1 MGEYAMRKLNA
12 LKNIA
17 WAIGIVLCL
26 GALLVSLVIA
36 AFTRYSGPK
45 ERGGVHLGEGR
56 EAAEATV
63 SADGVDAGAPAAVA
77 QGDGQLHRLGET
89 ADAGQAYIDSLTF
102 LLDSTMI
109 GLRDYGMLSDGN
121 ETTQVWGSAAGNIPA
136 GSIAECTIR
145 YPNDG
150 SEIGAATAAMV
161 ARPAKLVICLGSD
174 SLTQT
179 DKDSFIQ
186 NYTTLLQDIKRNSPD
201 TVLILC
207 SLPSVTPT
215 YNGADG
221 LSSYLVGEAND
232 WIRDVCEAT
241 GAYYAD
247 CGSVLRD
254 STGNLMSEY
263 AAANGKTLNSAGLNL
278 VLNYLRTHAA

>member
-1 MGEYAMRKLNA
+1 MRKLNA

-26 GALLVSLVIA
+26 GALLVSLVMA
-36 AFTRYSGPK
+36 AFTRYGGPK
-45 ERGGVHLGEGR
+45 ERGGVHLG
-56 EAAEATV
+56 A
-63 SADGVDAGAPAAVA
+63 DAGAETAQANPDSGIDAGVGAAIE
-77 QGDGQLHRLGET
+77 GDGSLHRLGET

-102 LLDSTMI
+102 LVDSTMI
-109 GLRDYGMLSDGN
+109 GLRDYGILSGGN

-174 SLTQT
+174 SLAQT

-186 NYTTLLQDIKRNSPD
+186 NYTALLQDISRNSPD

-207 SLPSVTPT
+207 SLPSVVPD

-241 GAYYAD
+241 GAYYCD
-247 CGSVLRD
+247 CGSILRD
-254 STGNLMSEY
+254 STGNLMSEF
-263 AAANGKTLNSAGLNL
+263 AAANGKTLNSTGLDRIIS
-278 VLNYLRTHAA
+278 YLRGHAV

>member
-1 MGEYAMRKLNA
+1 MRKLNA

-26 GALLVSLVIA
+26 GALLVSLVMA
-36 AFTRYSGPK
+36 AFTRYGGPK
-45 ERGGVHLGEGR
+45 ERGGVHLGADAGS
-56 EAAEATV
+56 EAAQIA
-63 SADGVDAGAPAAVA
+63 ADSGIDAGVVVPA
-77 QGDGQLHRLGET
+77 QEGDGSLHRLEET

-102 LLDSTMI
+102 LVDSTMI
-109 GLRDYGMLSDGN
+109 GLRDYGILSGGN

-174 SLTQT
+174 SLAQT

-186 NYTTLLQDIKRNSPD
+186 NYTALLQDIQRNSPD

-221 LSSYLVGEAND
+221 LTSYLVGEAND

-241 GAYYAD
+241 GAYYCD

-263 AAANGKTLNSAGLNL
+263 AAANGKTLNSAGLDL
-278 VLNYLRTHAA
+278 ILSYLRSHAA

>member
-1 MGEYAMRKLNA
+1 MRKLNA

-17 WAIGIVLCL
+17 WAIGIVVCL
-26 GALLVSLVIA
+26 GAVLVSLALA

-45 ERGGVHLGEGR
+45 ERGGVHLGQD
-56 EAAEATV
+56 V
-63 SADGVDAGAPAAVA
+63 SGQTAQASPAGVDAGVPSAAA
-77 QGDGQLHRLGET
+77 EGDGSLHRLEET

-109 GLRDYGMLSDGN
+109 GLRDYGMLSDGI
-121 ETTQVWGSAAGNIPA
+121 ETVQVWGSAAGNIPA

-174 SLTQT
+174 SLAQT

-201 TVLILC
+201 TVLIVC

-215 YNGADG
+215 YNGADN

-232 WIRDVCEAT
+232 WIRDVCAAT
-241 GAYYAD
+241 GAWYCD

-263 AAANGKTLNSAGLNL
+263 AAANGKTLNSAGLDL
-278 VLNYLRTHAA
+278 ILGYLRGHAA